1 MQACSRAAA
10 IDHVHDWMLGT
21 PSGNWVSMG
30 VPSDGSYG
38 IPEGIV
44 YSYPVTC
51 KSGEYSIVQG
61 LDVNDFSREKMQA
74 TQRELLEERDGVKDL
89 I

>member
-1 MQACSRAAA
+1 
-10 IDHVHDWMLGT
+10 MLGT

-61 LDVNDFSREKMQA
+61 LDINDFSREKMQA